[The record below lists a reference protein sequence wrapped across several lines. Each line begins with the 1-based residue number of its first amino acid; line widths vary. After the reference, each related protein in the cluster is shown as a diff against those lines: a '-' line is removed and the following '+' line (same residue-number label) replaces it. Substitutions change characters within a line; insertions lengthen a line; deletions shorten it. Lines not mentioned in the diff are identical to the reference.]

1 MGLFSNSYTKSG
13 PGVNPD
19 APQKRSFFRFF
30 DIFSRKFWHF
40 SKANL
45 IYSLA
50 LIPTFVIIL
59 LISFFMVSV
68 ITSNVS
74 FAEAGTTGT
83 ALVYWLGGLI
93 LTNLYISLWGAGP
106 ATAGMTYLM
115 RNFAN
120 EDHAWLWSDFKDN
133 VKTNF
138 KQALAVFAVDI
149 GVIVFSYIAICVY
162 SQMPGFLGMLK
173 YAVYLM
179 LFIYTMMH
187 LYIYPMMVTFKLS
200 LKDLYKNSLLFA
212 LGKLP
217 SNLLIIA
224 ILVGLHVIIPAYV
237 TLMGGQYSII
247 ILIVLLLLE
256 ILISQAFSAFLVNF
270 NAYPKIKRYMLDSIP
285 NNDLTETSDKGE
297 NNNAGENS

>member
-40 SKANL
+40 SKSNL
-45 IYSLA
+45 IYSLF
-50 LIPTFVIIL
+50 LIPTFVVIL
-59 LISFFMVSV
+59 LISFFMVGV
-68 ITSNVS
+68 ITSGIS
-74 FAEAGTTGT
+74 FDGAGTTGI
-83 ALVYWLGGLI
+83 ALVYWLGGLT
-93 LTNLYISLWGAGP
+93 LTNLYIALWGAGP

-133 VKTNF
+133 VKSNF
-138 KQALAVFAVDI
+138 KQSLAVFAIDI
-149 GVIVFSYIAICVY
+149 AVIAFSYIAICVY
-162 SQMPGFLGMLK
+162 SQMSGFLGAFKYVLYVML
-173 YAVYLM
+173 L
-179 LFIYTMMH
+179 IYTLMH

-200 LKDLYKNSLLFA
+200 LKDIYRNSLLFA

-217 SNLLIIA
+217 SNLLILA
-224 ILVGLHVIIPAYV
+224 ILVGLHVILPAYAI
-237 TLMGGQYSII
+237 LMGGKYCII

-256 ILISQAFSAFLVNF
+256 VLITQAFSAFLVSF
-270 NAYPKIKRYMLDSIP
+270 NACPKIKRYMLDIMPSSDTQT
-285 NNDLTETSDKGE
+285 NDKGE
-297 NNNAGENS
+297 INNAGENS